1 MRLDGRTAE
10 LISIGASIAAN
21 CQPCL
26 EYHVRATREAGTDDQ
41 DLAEAAEVGKMV
53 RRGAAAKMDQ
63 FAASFRGSAAS
74 GSTILNEGCGCRRG
88 LGDVRG

>member
-10 LISIGASIAAN
+10 LIAIGASIAAN

-26 EYHVRATREAGTDDQ
+26 EYHVRAAREAGADNQ

-53 RRGAAAKMDQ
+53 RRGAAAEMDKL
-63 FAASFRGSAAS
+63 AASFRGSAAS
-74 GSTILNEGCGCRRG
+74 GSTVLKERCGCR
-88 LGDVRG
+88 